1 MLWWNNF
8 IFTGIICQDLTPVE
22 IEVNSVE
29 GDTVTLSYNFSK
41 TATAGDNFFWYR
53 QDSGKN
59 PEFLLLISGF
69 ESSIKTSKLNNRISG
84 YLTGGK
90 DRLDLI
96 ISSAEVTDSA
106 LYYCAVRPTVTGNTD
121 TLYKNLTRPITGTEP
136 WNNPSTVV
144 VPASTMI
151 YNRNIL

>member
-1 MLWWNNF
+1 M
-8 IFTGIICQDLTPVE
+8 
-22 IEVNSVE
+22 NSVD

-41 TATAGDNFFWYR
+41 TATAGDYFFWYR
-53 QDSGKN
+53 QDSGKK

-69 ESSIKTSKLNNRISG
+69 ESSIKTSQLNNRISAN
-84 YLTGGK
+84 LNVGK

-121 TLYKNLTRPITGTEP
+121 TLYKN
-136 WNNPSTVV
+136 
-144 VPASTMI
+144 
-151 YNRNIL
+151 

>member
-1 MLWWNNF
+1 MIKVKKKNTCAVCSVF
-8 IFTGIICQDLTPVE
+8 SGVICQDLTPVK

-41 TATAGDNFFWYR
+41 TAAAGDNFFWYR

-69 ESSIKTSKLNNRISG
+69 DSSIKTSKLNNRISAN
-84 YLTGGK
+84 LNGGK

-121 TLYKNLTRPITGTEP
+121 TLYKNLTRRCQ
-136 WNNPSTVV
+136 SD
-144 VPASTMI
+144 
-151 YNRNIL
+151 